1 MALELRQS
9 LKLSQ
14 QLVMTPQLQQ
24 AIKLLQLSR
33 LELAETINQELLDNP
48 LLDEAEETVQDN
60 QQVESEAGAGPAS
73 EDSLPNDE
81 GGEAAAGESG
91 GEESLA
97 EPAEGELQIDDQIKE
112 DFDWE
117 NYLGDYSSSGSGYE
131 SIMREDRE
139 APAWESMISSPTSLK
154 DHLLWQLS
162 MSELDSHQ
170 RLVSEVIVEAL
181 NPDGYLPLGLDELVR
196 TAGVEVEQ
204 LERVLAVVQQLD
216 PLGVAARDLRECL
229 VIQATE
235 LYPAN
240 DLLHDIIENHLGDL
254 ETRRYKAITKKLKVD
269 MDQVAEALE
278 LIRTLEPKPGRAFND
293 EPPQY
298 ITPDIYVY
306 KIDGEFVIV
315 LNEDGLPRL
324 RVNNSY
330 KEALAKGG
338 DAEAKEYVKGK
349 LRSAMWLIRSIHQRQ
364 RTIYKVTESIIKF
377 QKTFFDKGVAHLKP
391 LVLRDV
397 AEDVE
402 MHESTISRVTT
413 NKYVHT
419 PQGVFELKYFFNSS
433 INRFQGRAMASEAV
447 KDRIGRIIR
456 EENQAKPLSD
466 QAIADILREEDIDIA
481 RRTVAKYR
489 ESLGILPSSRRRQPL
504 KALHKGHKKKAID
517 KIDLRR

>member
-1 MALELRQS
+1 MALEIKQS

-33 LELAETINQELLDNP
+33 LELAETINQELLENP
-48 LLDEAEETVQDN
+48 LLDEAEETAQDN
-60 QQVESEAGAGPAS
+60 QQVELEAGAEPAS
-73 EDSLPNDE
+73 EEVLRN
-81 GGEAAAGESG
+81 GEAAETPATGEAGNEAASEPDQ
-91 GEESLA
+91 GEVEVD
-97 EPAEGELQIDDQIKE
+97 GQVTE

-117 NYLGDYSSSGSGYE
+117 NYLGDYSSGGSGYE
-131 SIMREDRE
+131 SIVREDKD
-139 APAWESMISSPTSLK
+139 APTFESTASRPPSLK

-162 MSELDSHQ
+162 MSELDDDQ
-170 RLVSEVIVEAL
+170 RLVAEVIVEAL
-181 NPDGYLPLGLDELVR
+181 NPDGYLPLELEEIAE
-196 TAGVEVEQ
+196 TAGAEVAQ
-204 LERVLAVVQQLD
+204 VERVLAVVQQLD
-216 PLGVAARDLRECL
+216 PLGVAARNLRECL
-229 VIQATE
+229 LVQANE

-240 DLLHDIIENHLGDL
+240 DLVHDIIESHLGDL
-254 ETRRYKAITKKLKVD
+254 ETRRYKAIAKKLKVNL
-269 MDQVAEALE
+269 DQVAEALE
-278 LIRTLEPKPGRAFND
+278 VIRSLEPKPGRALND
-293 EPPQY
+293 EAPQY

-306 KIDGEFVIV
+306 KMDGEFVIV

-324 RVNNSY
+324 RVNNFY

-338 DAEAKEYVKGK
+338 DAEAKEYVQGK

-364 RTIYKVTESIIKF
+364 RTIYKVTESIVKF
-377 QKTFFDKGVAHLKP
+377 QKDFFNQGIAHLKP

-433 INRFQGRAMASEAV
+433 INRFQGQAMASEAV
-447 KDRIGRIIR
+447 KERIRRIIA
-456 EENQAKPLSD
+456 EENPAKPLSD
-466 QAIADILREEDIDIA
+466 QAIADILKAEDIDIA

-489 ESLGILPSSRRRQPL
+489 EMLGLLPSSRRRQPL
-504 KALHKGHKKKAID
+504 KALGKDNKKKGID
-517 KIDLRR
+517 KIDLRG